1 MKRTLI
7 YIILLI
13 VSLNAFSQEGNIPE
27 KNDSITHITYQYKLS
42 ENYTDTVYVPL
53 DTLVNTFHR
62 YEKTEEVSP
71 FFQRLGNYGL
81 SYVETDFFDRPV
93 NPEFFIYR
101 HLKYYMHYAG
111 NRMYVDT
118 HVPFTELQ
126 WTFGG
131 ERQEAEQTLQVRHS
145 QNVNPFLNFGL
156 ELDIIYSLGQYHYQK
171 SDNKAFT
178 LHGSYLKE
186 KYKAFASWSTNKL
199 IAYEN
204 GGVTDVTV
212 LDQYDTR
219 DVPVNLGGLNEAKSR
234 LQNMNFQLIQKY
246 IIGGAG
252 KAAADSADARMKN
265 GKDAMAG
272 EGDTIEAGPVPAGK
286 ARVADSLQIEQ
297 KGGVKGTFSHIL
309 EYDRVRRIYEDNSP
323 GSGFY
328 DTIYISKVQ
337 TYDSLYARILKNTVR
352 FDFNTSET
360 AKFQL
365 GIGVGAVN
373 EQNVFAQI
381 IPTHDEENPADSMRW
396 AQSSNAVLGTLFNRI
411 GKNFG
416 WQADGK
422 LYFSGL
428 RAGDFS
434 LDGNIKWDLNEGDKR
449 SELTARGSVTN
460 TGPSWWMNS
469 WGSNHF
475 VWSNDFSSEFRINV
489 GATYNYPGIDFDA
502 GLDYALIT
510 NMFYFNSAAL
520 PDQHDGVVSVISARL
535 NKNFSFWKL
544 RFDNSILVQ
553 KSSDSDILDF
563 PLLSARTAFYFD
575 HEFYFKSTGGRLQ
588 TQLGLDAEY
597 NTEYY
602 SYAYMPA
609 TGVFYVQDEMKTG
622 NYPVINIFANIKI
635 KRTRIF
641 IGFDHINYGL
651 MGYDYF
657 LSPYYPMNI
666 RMFKYGIAWT
676 FYN

>member
-13 VSLNAFSQEGNIPE
+13 VSLNAFSQRSNIPE
-27 KNDSITHITYQYKLS
+27 KNDSITHVTYQYKLN

-53 DTLVNTFHR
+53 DTLIDTFHR
-62 YEKTEEVSP
+62 YKKTEEVSP

-81 SYVETDFFDRPV
+81 SYMETDFFDRPV
-93 NPEFFIYR
+93 NPEYFIYR
-101 HLKYYMHYAG
+101 HLKYYMHYSG
-111 NRMYVDT
+111 NKMYVDT
-118 HVPFTELQ
+118 QVPFTELQ

-131 ERQEAEQTLQVRHS
+131 ERQEAEQTLEVRHS

-156 ELDIIYSLGQYHYQK
+156 DLDIIYSLGQYHYQK

-199 IAYEN
+199 VAYEN
-204 GGVTDVTV
+204 GGVSDPAV

-246 IIGGAG
+246 TIGGSR
-252 KAAADSADARMKN
+252 KAAADSADARLKN
-265 GKDAMAG
+265 GKNAMAG
-272 EGDTIEAGPVPAGK
+272 DTLEAGPVPPVK
-286 ARVADSLQIEQ
+286 PLVADSLQLEQ

-309 EYDRVRRIYEDNSP
+309 EYDRVKRIYEDNSP

-328 DTIYISKVQ
+328 DSIYINGVQ

-373 EQNVFAQI
+373 EQNIFAQI
-381 IPTHDEENPADSMRW
+381 MPTHNEENPADSARW
-396 AQSSNAVLGTLFNRI
+396 ARSSNAVLGTLFNRI

-422 LYFSGL
+422 FYFSGL

-434 LDGNIKWDLNEGDKR
+434 IDGNIKWDFNEGDKR

-475 VWSNDFSSEFRINV
+475 EWSNDFSSEFRINV

-502 GLDYALIT
+502 GMDYALIT
-510 NMFYFNSAAL
+510 NMFYFNSEAL
-520 PDQHDGVVSVISARL
+520 PEQHDGVVSVISARM

-575 HEFYFKSTGGRLQ
+575 HEFYFKSMGGRLQ
-588 TQLGLDAEY
+588 TQLGLEAEY

-609 TGVFYVQDEMKTG
+609 TGVFHVQDEMKTG
-622 NYPVINIFANIKI
+622 NYPVINVFANIKI

-641 IGFDHINYGL
+641 IGFDHINHGL